1 MEFIVRQLAAR
12 PDTVLVR
19 YDCACGCKP
28 GAEHQQGSH
37 ESDHEHC
44 CCGQVH
50 FVGENARGALDAYL
64 ADRSTRGEDED
75 IGGHDIFE
83 TEVAAPWGNAIPV
96 AYGLPRRTSRGS
108 TRGRLPPPAATG
120 ACRAVAR

>member
-50 FVGENARGALDAYL
+50 FVGENARGALDTYL

-83 TEVAAPWGNAIPV
+83 TEVATPWGNAVPV
-96 AYGLPRRTSRGS
+96 AYGVPRRPRQH
-108 TRGRLPPPAATG
+108 
-120 ACRAVAR
+120 